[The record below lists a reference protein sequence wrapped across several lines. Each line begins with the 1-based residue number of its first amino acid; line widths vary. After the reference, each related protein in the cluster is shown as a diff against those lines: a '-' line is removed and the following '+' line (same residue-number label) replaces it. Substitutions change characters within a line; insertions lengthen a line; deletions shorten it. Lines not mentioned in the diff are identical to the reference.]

1 MNEFVKEIASTMKQ
15 SKTKAYDTVAKVLRI
30 DEKTA
35 YVHIDGG
42 ADETPAQMAI
52 NCKTGDTVKIRVS
65 GGKAWIT
72 GNITAPPTDDS
83 VAEAAQTAV
92 NAVAKSYSKFAGL
105 TAENFKAVNA
115 DIENLNTK
123 KLDVESANIK
133 FANIDFSNI
142 GKAAMEYFYAQSG
155 LIKDVVVG
163 DQKITGHLIGVTISG
178 DLIEGNT
185 VKAEKLVVLGEDGL
199 YYKLNVNSLGE
210 AVASS
215 DVKYQNGLDGSVIIA
230 KSVTAE
236 KVSVKDL
243 VAFGATIGGLNITDG
258 SLYSGVKDSIN
269 NTTQGFYVDKS
280 GQLYLGDAENFLR
293 YYKAKDGT
301 YKLAVSAKSV
311 TFGSNQNLE
320 EAWEETK
327 TSIESKIETV
337 DVEYYLSTSPTSL
350 SGGSWSTTAP
360 TWTNGKYMWMRTKIT
375 DGAGNVTYSPDKN
388 GTCITGATGATGSS
402 GKGIAS
408 IVEEYY
414 QSTSATSL
422 SGGSWSTTAPTWV
435 DGKYIWTRSV
445 ITYTDSTVKRTEGI
459 CATGQKGDTGPQGVK
474 GDKGATGAQGPQGA
488 QGEKGE
494 KGDKGD
500 TGPRGLQGLQ
510 GEKGEQGIQGPRGA
524 DGASGATS
532 YFHIKYS
539 SVANPTSSSQLT
551 ETPSTYIGTYV
562 DFTPDDSTDPKK
574 YTWSRFEGV
583 QGPKGEQGIPGVGV
597 DGKTSYLHIAYANS
611 SDGKTGFSISD
622 STNKLFIGQY
632 TDFSPDDST
641 DPSKYKWTLIKGAT
655 GPQGPQG
662 VQGDTGPRGPQGM
675 QGDTGPQGPQGVK
688 GNGIKSTDIT
698 YQAWTNGTSIPSGTW
713 ASTPPDTSAENP
725 YLWTKTVITYTDGNT
740 STSYSVGS
748 TVKGVDVGG
757 RNLIRNSKF
766 TNTSWSNSNGGVN
779 IINTNGSHF
788 SYTTDGIR
796 TVKVS
801 GWGGTGILI
810 QTDII
815 PQIEYE
821 KTVTLSF
828 DLKLIKFDNI
838 FFSANANTV
847 GNNMWWT
854 QSVPNTNTGL
864 NAAKKDLNN
873 WHRVSCTIKI
883 PAKNSLYEKE
893 RLVLIRLIA
902 GQNGGDY
909 EYYMK
914 NLKLELGNI
923 ATAWTPAPEDVDS
936 AIDETKQ
943 EASKTATNFMKY
955 EDGTGLIVGDMRGDT
970 LGQNTLLD
978 SSGMAVRK
986 GNDEIVRFGTAPITV
1001 INTDGDK
1008 IYDDSGSVMK
1018 SDNNIVISTQQTN
1031 DPNDVHKGGKAAL
1044 ELYYDKSKDIT
1055 GLSLTVKNGSTYTD
1069 LYESS
1074 GNGLYADKDLAI
1086 LMGDKVQVY
1095 AYKYMHIYGS
1105 EYMELMA
1112 DTIKII
1118 SKNAKCELGKNNIL
1132 WDANTIGYWMNAGH
1146 KFTLNQP
1153 ISEQLNGAVFIW
1165 SHYSNGACDNWWWT
1179 SFFVPKQ
1186 HVAWRPGDGM
1196 LMCNPYYGL
1205 NKYIY
1210 IGDTFIQGADVNQSN
1225 NAQNGIGVNNKGF
1238 VLRYVLGV

>member
-199 YYKLNVNSLGE
+199 YYKLNVNALGE

-375 DGAGNVTYSPDKN
+375 DGAGNVTYSPGEN

-524 DGASGATS
+524 TGASGATS

-622 STNKLFIGQY
+622 SANKLFIGQY
-632 TDFSPDDST
+632 TDFLPDDST

-662 VQGDTGPRGPQGM
+662 A

-766 TNTSWSNSNGGVN
+766 TNTSWSNSNGGVD

-854 QSVPNTNTGL
+854 QSVSTTSTGVD
-864 NAAKKDLNN
+864 AATKDLNN

-893 RLVLIRLIA
+893 RLVLIRLIV

-955 EDGTGLIVGDMRGDT
+955 EDGIGLIVGDMRGDT

-978 SSGMAVRK
+978 SDGMAVRK
-986 GNDEIVRFGTAPITV
+986 GNDEIVRFGTAPIIV

-1008 IYDDSGSVMK
+1008 IYDGSGSVMK

-1044 ELYYDKSKDIT
+1044 ELYYDKAKDIT

-1074 GNGLYADKDLAI
+1074 GNGLYADKDFTI

-1112 DTIKII
+1112 NTIKII
-1118 SKNAKCELGKNNIL
+1118 SKNAKCELGVNNIL
-1132 WDANTIGYWMNAGH
+1132 WDANGVGYWMNSSH
-1146 KFTLNQP
+1146 KFTLDQP
-1153 ISEQLNGAVFIW
+1153 ISEQLTGAVFVW
-1165 SHYSNGACDNWWWT
+1165 SHYDTNKHSVDNWWWS
-1179 SFFVPKQ
+1179 SFFVSKQ

-1210 IGDTFIQGADVNQSN
+1210 IADTFIQGADVNQSN
-1225 NAQNGIGVNNKGF
+1225 NAQNGIGVNNQGF

>member
-199 YYKLNVNSLGE
+199 YYKLNVNALGE

-375 DGAGNVTYSPDKN
+375 DGAGNVTYSPGEN

-524 DGASGATS
+524 TGASGATS

-622 STNKLFIGQY
+622 SANKLFIGQY
-632 TDFSPDDST
+632 TDFLPDDST

-662 VQGDTGPRGPQGM
+662 A

-766 TNTSWSNSNGGVN
+766 TNTSWSNSNGGVD
-779 IINTNGSHF
+779 IIDTNGSHF

-854 QSVPNTNTGL
+854 QSVSTTSTGVD
-864 NAAKKDLNN
+864 AATKDLNN

-893 RLVLIRLIA
+893 RLVLIRLIV

-955 EDGTGLIVGDMRGDT
+955 EDGIGLIVGDMRGDT

-978 SSGMAVRK
+978 SDGMAVRK
-986 GNDEIVRFGTAPITV
+986 GNDEIVRFGTAPIIV

-1008 IYDDSGSVMK
+1008 IYDGSGSVMK

-1044 ELYYDKSKDIT
+1044 ELYYDKAKDIT

-1074 GNGLYADKDLAI
+1074 GNGLYADKDFTI

-1112 DTIKII
+1112 NTIKII
-1118 SKNAKCELGKNNIL
+1118 SKNAKCELGVNNIL
-1132 WDANTIGYWMNAGH
+1132 WDANGVGYWMNSSH
-1146 KFTLNQP
+1146 KFTLDQP
-1153 ISEQLNGAVFIW
+1153 ISEQLTGAVFVW
-1165 SHYSNGACDNWWWT
+1165 SHYDTNKHSVDNWWWS

-1186 HVAWRPGDGM
+1186 HVAWRPGNGM

-1210 IGDTFIQGADVNQSN
+1210 IADTFIQGADVNQSN
-1225 NAQNGIGVNNKGF
+1225 NAQNGIAVNNQGF

>member
-123 KLDVESANIK
+123 KLDAKSANIK

-269 NTTQGFYVDKS
+269 NTTQGFYVDKY
-280 GQLYLGDAENFLR
+280 GQLYLGDAEHFLR
-293 YYKAKDGT
+293 YYKAKDGI
-301 YKLAVSAKSV
+301 YKLAISAKSV

-402 GKGIAS
+402 GKGISS

-414 QSTSATSL
+414 QSTSATTL
-422 SGGSWSTTAPTWV
+422 SGGSWSTTPPTWV

-445 ITYTDSTVKRTEGI
+445 ITYTDNTVKRTEGI
-459 CATGQKGDTGPQGVK
+459 CATGQKGD
-474 GDKGATGAQGPQGA
+474 
-488 QGEKGE
+488 KGE
-494 KGDKGD
+494 KGDA
-500 TGPRGLQGLQ
+500 GPRGLQGLQ
-510 GEKGEQGIQGPRGA
+510 GEKGEQGIQGPKGA

-562 DFTPDDSTDPKK
+562 DFSPDDSTDPKK
-574 YTWSRFEGV
+574 YTWSRFEGA
-583 QGPKGEQGIPGVGV
+583 QGPKGEQGIPGIGV

-611 SDGKTGFSISD
+611 SDGKTGFSVGD
-622 STNKLFIGQY
+622 SANKMFIGQY
-632 TDFSPDDST
+632 TDFSPNDST
-641 DPSKYKWTLIKGAT
+641 DPSKYKWTLIKGAP

-662 VQGDTGPRGPQGM
+662 VQGDTGPRGPQGI

-766 TNTSWSNSNGGVN
+766 TNTSWSNSNGGVD
-779 IINTNGSHF
+779 IVDTNGSRF

-796 TVKVS
+796 TVKES

-810 QTDII
+810 KTDII
-815 PQIEYE
+815 PIKYE

-828 DLKLIKFDNI
+828 DLKIIKFDNI
-838 FFSANANTV
+838 FFSANGNTV
-847 GNNMWWT
+847 SNNNWWT
-854 QSVPNTNTGL
+854 QSISTTSTGVDT
-864 NAAKKDLNN
+864 ATKDLNN

-883 PAKNSLYEKE
+883 PAKNSLYEKK

-902 GQNGGDY
+902 GQDGGDY

-923 ATAWTPAPEDVDS
+923 ATDWTPAPEDVDS
-936 AIDETKQ
+936 AVDEAAKI
-943 EASKTATNFMKY
+943 ATNFMKF

-1008 IYDDSGSVMK
+1008 IYDGSGSVMK

-1225 NAQNGIGVNNKGF
+1225 NAQNGIGVNNQGF